1 MQVNIH
7 RIKLFIMILIIAVVI
22 VYIDYN
28 IKSGNP
34 EFYSGKDNGAFRRF
48 ESIVILSTLFFL
60 LMAGNQRILFV
71 IAGFFG
77 GIICSIAGYILAGL
91 LPFDSPF
98 GNVFHIVSCLLF
110 IGLFYALRKLL
121 PKKTYNARTD

>member
-7 RIKLFIMILIIAVVI
+7 RIKLFIMILIIAVLI

-71 IAGFFG
+71 IIGFFG
-77 GIICSIAGYILAGL
+77 GVICGIAGYILAGL

-121 PKKTYNARTD
+121 SKKTT